1 MEEFKKEYDLLKS
14 ENENPYYFEGIA
26 SSYGNADSYG
36 DIFLEG
42 SLDDCVGKTVP
53 IMVNHVWDITKAIGY
68 GKLEKDGSEIL
79 IKGEFIK
86 DDPVSEKIV
95 SLKKS
100 GVPLKLSIGGRIF
113 ESKPLRKKDKMF
125 RGIVKADV
133 FETSVV
139 FLGANPKAQITKS
152 SDENYVRRWD
162 DVAERLLK
170 IYRTRNKFNKNYSK

>member
-36 DIFLEG
+36 DIFLDG
-42 SLDDCVGKTVP
+42 SLDDCIGKTVP

-68 GKLEKDGSEIL
+68 GKLEKDGSKIL

-100 GVPLKLSIGGRIF
+100 GVPLKLSIGGRV
-113 ESKPLRKKDKMF
+113 EDSKVVNRSGRSY
-125 RGIVKADV
+125 RGITKADI

-139 FLGANPKAQITKS
+139 FRGANPKAQITKS
-152 SDENYVRRWD
+152 VDEELNLKKLD
-162 DVAERLLK
+162 SLIDRLK
-170 IYRTRNKFNKNYSK
+170 NIINKNYSK

>member
-36 DIFLEG
+36 DIFLDG
-42 SLDDCVGKTVP
+42 SLDGCMGKTVP
-53 IMVNHVWDITKAIGY
+53 IMANHQWDITKAIGY
-68 GKLEKDGSEIL
+68 GKFEKDGSKIL

-95 SLKKS
+95 SLKKG
-100 GVPLKLSIGGRIF
+100 GVPLKLSVGGVVI
-113 ESKPLRKKDKMF
+113 ESKVVNRAGKSY
-125 RGIVKADV
+125 RGITKADL

-139 FLGANPKAQITKS
+139 MRGANPNAQITKS
-152 SDENYVRRWD
+152 ADE
-162 DVAERLLK
+162 ELK
-170 IYRTRNKFNKNYSK
+170 LKKLDAVIDKLIKVLNKNY